1 MPTLDEVIDNLGEPM
16 DFTERRA
23 DDDVYEEGWDGEDSG
38 VRIDN
43 ADEQIEFRNLDM
55 AGQPGA
61 TRPDIDVEAAG
72 PSGGD
77 GGSGSSDRRGGSDGE
92 SNSNNGGRT
101 HVDKLN
107 VKGKVLDKKLELGEV
122 RSKS

>member
-1 MPTLDEVIDNLGEPM
+1 MPSLDEVIDNLGEPM

-23 DDDVYEEGWDGEDSG
+23 DDDVYEEGWDSEDSG
-38 VRIDN
+38 VRIDS

-77 GGSGSSDRRGGSDGE
+77 GGSGSSGAYAGVMVIAG
-92 SNSNNGGRT
+92 
-101 HVDKLN
+101 V
-107 VKGKVLDKKLELGEV
+107 EV
-122 RSKS
+122 QAEVSVVSFHSCSP